1 MWLSGCFRRLDVGP
15 LLFAVDV
22 LCKIDQ
28 EEISDQKNEI
38 MLQKKLISKKAE
50 ELGRVSKTVENG
62 LKSYSSVLQES
73 CATDLSPKNF
83 ATAVKKIIKDAD
95 QSRQMVV
102 FGVDKETGPKGK
114 ITGILEQLEERGH
127 LSRDAQE
134 DWSACYWY
142 KETTNSQC

>member
-1 MWLSGCFRRLDVGP
+1 M
-15 LLFAVDV
+15 FAVDV
-22 LCKIDQ
+22 LCKIDL

-73 CATDLSPKNF
+73 CATDLSSKNF

-95 QSRQMVV
+95 QSKQVVV
-102 FGVDKETGPKGK
+102 FG
-114 ITGILEQLEERGH
+114 
-127 LSRDAQE
+127 S
-134 DWSACYWY
+134 
-142 KETTNSQC
+142 